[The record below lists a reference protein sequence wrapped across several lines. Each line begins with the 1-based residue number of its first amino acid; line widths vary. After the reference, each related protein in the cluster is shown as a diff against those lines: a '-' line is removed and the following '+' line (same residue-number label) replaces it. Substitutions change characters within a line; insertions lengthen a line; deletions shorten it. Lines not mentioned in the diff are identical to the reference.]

1 MLAERLAQQR
11 AVVGAQHV
19 NPVVGETQRG
29 ARSRDKA
36 GTSEA
41 VGAAAYPYVIS
52 AESLDF
58 VMSHSRS
65 DPFEMIAQAVS
76 SEQ

>member
-1 MLAERLAQQR
+1 MSTQSSAKRSAAPDPATRPARLR
-11 AVVGAQHV
+11 LSV
-19 NPVVGETQRG
+19 
-29 ARSRDKA
+29 
-36 GTSEA
+36 
-41 VGAAAYPYVIS
+41 AAAYPYVIS